1 MSSFLVRHLPPGSR
15 TVVEDQVEAGSAAE
29 ARERFVEQGAVVVA
43 VSVSDTGREIA
54 AVAGFDVPWW
64 CRELR
69 TLLRSGMTAV
79 EAIEALA
86 AGAGTGPRSRVIGSL
101 LGHLNRGLSLSRA
114 MDATQAF
121 PPVLLAGVRAG
132 ERTSTLV
139 ESLDD
144 YLRYEELL
152 DKLKRQAV
160 SAAIY
165 PALVA
170 GLGLLISVFLLTF
183 VVPRFSRIYVG
194 AEQQVSVATMAVLG
208 LSQWVA
214 EYTAFVWMII
224 AAIAGWIIIAVRRGW
239 HRRFAAQV
247 LAASPQLDAQVE
259 HFRRA
264 KLFQSLALMF
274 RGGYTVDEALGV
286 GARLDLGA
294 GLARRIEH
302 AREAIRVG
310 RGVDAALREAG
321 LTDEITGRMITAGSR
336 GGQFDATLQLV
347 ADRHAAAFTTFVER
361 ATRIVEPLLLLLVA
375 MVVGGIVVLMYMP
388 IFDIAS
394 GLEAGPP

>member
-1 MSSFLVRHLPPGSR
+1 MGHFLVRHLPPGSSAVAEER
-15 TVVEDQVEAGSAAE
+15 IDATTAGE
-29 ARERFVEQGAVVVA
+29 ARERLIERGAVVLA
-43 VSVSDTGREIA
+43 VSAADVGRGL
-54 AVAGFDVPWW
+54 AVGPSLDVPWW

-86 AGAGTGPRSRVIGSL
+86 AGAGTGPRSQVIGSL

-114 MDATQAF
+114 MEATQAF

-139 ESLDD
+139 DSLDD

-170 GLGLLISVFLLTF
+170 GLGLLISIFLLTF

-194 AEQQVSVATMAVLG
+194 AEQQVSGATMAVLW
-208 LSQWVA
+208 LSQRVA
-214 EYTAFVWMII
+214 EHTAIVWMVL
-224 AAIAGWIIIAVRRGW
+224 ALVAGSALIAVKQGW
-239 HRRFAAQV
+239 HRRVAFKL
-247 LAASPQLDAQVE
+247 LASSPWLDAQVE

-264 KLFQSLALMF
+264 KLFQSLGLMY
-274 RGGYTVDEALGV
+274 RGGYTLDEALAVCGRLDV
-286 GARLDLGA
+286 GAS
-294 GLARRIEH
+294 LARRIEV
-302 AREAIRVG
+302 AQEAIRAG

-321 LTDEITGRMITAGSR
+321 LTDEITGRMIAAGSR
-336 GGQFDATLQLV
+336 GGQFDSTLQLV

-361 ATRIVEPLLLLLVA
+361 ATRIIEPLLLLLVA
-375 MVVGGIVVLMYMP
+375 AVVGGIVVLMYMP

-394 GLEAGPP
+394 GLEAAAP